1 MDSRIITK
9 RKVFGMTA
17 GVVILSAGIAIFRQS
32 GMGTDPGNAMLFR
45 ISEIALLPFSTI
57 VLLSNL
63 LYFAVEFFLGR
74 TYIGIGTFVNG
85 IGCGYI
91 VTVCCSLL
99 ARVFGTPGTLSAQI
113 LWVIAGTLVM
123 SLGVSLYQ
131 TAGLGIA
138 PYDSLAILLC
148 RYTKLPYFLCR
159 ICVDGL
165 CGVICWRIGG
175 HLGVGTLICLFA
187 LGPFIS
193 VFDQYVSRPFMRDLS
208 LQKTEDPAEA
218 KV

>member
-1 MDSRIITK
+1 MDSRMITK
-9 RKVFGMTA
+9 RKILGMVA
-17 GVVILSAGIAIFRQS
+17 GVIILSAGIAIFRQS
-32 GMGTDPGNAMLFR
+32 GMGTDSGNAMLFR
-45 ISEIALLPFSTI
+45 IAEITLFPFSTI

-63 LYFAVEFFLGR
+63 VYFAVEFFLGR

-91 VTVCCSLL
+91 VTVCCYFLE
-99 ARVFGTPGTLSAQI
+99 RIFGTPGTFFMQL
-113 LWVIAGTLVM
+113 LWVLIGTLVM

-148 RYTKLPYFLCR
+148 KYTKMPYFLCR
-159 ICVDGL
+159 ISVDGL

-175 HLGVGTLICLFA
+175 HLGIGTLICLFA

-193 VFDQYVSRPFMRDLS
+193 LFDKYVSRPFMRDLS
-208 LQKTEDPAEA
+208 VQKSINTV